1 MEKQIFVSQWLQDEF
16 RERGRRES
24 VENVRRL
31 KREVKIR
38 ERICTACTFGSFT
51 LMFLG
56 AGTLEATEA
65 ATSPLGIGMM
75 VVGAAVGIVPVIGR
89 WIRGE

>member
-1 MEKQIFVSQWLQDEF
+1 MNKEVYVSKWFQDYSE
-16 RERGRRES
+16 ES
-24 VENVRRL
+24 RKSSANVRRL
-31 KREVKIR
+31 KHEVKIR

-75 VVGAAVGIVPVIGR
+75 IVGAAFGIVPVIAR

>member
-1 MEKQIFVSQWLQDEF
+1 MKEVYVAKWFQDYSE
-16 RERGRRES
+16 ES
-24 VENVRRL
+24 RKSSANVRRL
-31 KREVKIR
+31 QHEVKIR

-56 AGTLEATEA
+56 AGTLEAAET
-65 ATSPLGIGMM
+65 ATSPLGIVMM

>member
-1 MEKQIFVSQWLQDEF
+1 MKEVYVAKWFQDYSE
-16 RERGRRES
+16 ES
-24 VENVRRL
+24 RKSSANVRRL
-31 KREVKIR
+31 QHEVKIR

-65 ATSPLGIGMM
+65 AMNPVGLVLMVAGT
-75 VVGAAVGIVPVIGR
+75 VVGFIPVVSR
-89 WIRGE
+89 YLHGE

>member
-24 VENVRRL
+24 VENVRKL
-31 KREVKIR
+31 QREVRFR
-38 ERICTACTFGSFT
+38 ERICTACTFVSFG
-51 LMFLG
+51 LMFCG
-56 AGTLEATEA
+56 AGTLEAAET
-65 ATSPLGIGMM
+65 ATSPIGIGMM
-75 VVGAAVGIVPVIGR
+75 VTGAAVGIVPVIAR